1 MRPPTAPGP
10 ASAACPP
17 AVARDAGHGACRA
30 DRHGRRTTGVTG
42 GDEMDSYGDMV
53 GLLVVVAM
61 IWVGWT
67 VALAAWRE
75 GTTSPSDPVVDL
87 RGTPGRDPGH

>member
-1 MRPPTAPGP
+1 MLDTAPVEP
-10 ASAACPP
+10 I
-17 AVARDAGHGACRA
+17 AREENHGS
-30 DRHGRRTTGVTG
+30 HG